1 MGIGGNFVKPGNMR
15 VGVAAKGHGM
25 VGGDVTFNPG
35 ARADLAGAKRTSG
48 SLKVLSLRW
57 KYKLLLRDL

>member
-1 MGIGGNFVKPGNMR
+1 MGGGGNFVKPGNMR

-48 SLKVLSLRW
+48 KLESLVPPVEV
-57 KYKLLLRDL
+57 

>member
-1 MGIGGNFVKPGNMR
+1 M
-15 VGVAAKGHGM
+15 GVAAKGHGM